1 MVINRLVP
9 RRSQVVHKSVYF
21 VAAMAIAAGM
31 VPIQALA
38 NNGGACLVVPIK
50 LSPHVSSGY
59 GKMRADWGG
68 TVHQGL
74 DIVSMKAS
82 ENKFEWN
89 NKEIYATSD
98 GEIIFVGYRNGY
110 GNTIALKRTEGG
122 AVNGDVT
129 LYRHTRNSH
138 TVKVGDKV
146 KAGQHIGY
154 YANTYAKVDDYG
166 NNVYKPHLHLEYM
179 VSNGRQ
185 QQYEYAPGSSN
196 FMNKFVHLKGK
207 KSVKGLGDRVI
218 MNLSSGKFFT
228 DPTPYLC
235 NDLPMNPNTGHGWTT
250 IRQQYNAIK
259 AKLGLAGFDVGGA
272 PNGGAY
278 GDAVSPGAYS
288 VAMGCMDL
296 EQTMLTN
303 GSGAASG
310 PQSASGP
317 QAASGTPVASK

>member
-1 MVINRLVP
+1 MEINYKYRFICCICTL
-9 RRSQVVHKSVYF
+9 SVLSTANTA
-21 VAAMAIAAGM
+21 VAADTGNCMIT
-31 VPIQALA
+31 
-38 NNGGACLVVPIK
+38 PIK
-50 LSPHVSSGY
+50 VQPFVTSPFGQV
-59 GKMRADWGG
+59 RAKRGS
-68 TVHQGL
+68 TVHQGH
-74 DIVSMKAS
+74 DIVSLAVPTESTNWQKR
-82 ENKFEWN
+82 
-89 NKEIYATSD
+89 EIYASAD
-98 GEIIFVGYRNGY
+98 GDIIFVGYRNGY
-110 GNTIALKRTEGG
+110 GNTIALKRTDAGQ
-122 AVNGDVT
+122 ATGDVV

-154 YANTYAKVDDYG
+154 YANTYAKVDDYA
-166 NNVYKPHLHLEYM
+166 NTVYKPHLHFEYM
-179 VSNGRQ
+179 VSQGRQ
-185 QQYEYAPGSSN
+185 QQYEYTPNSSQ

-207 KSVKGLGDRVI
+207 KAVKGLGDVVI
-218 MNLSSGKFFT
+218 AKLSTGKYYT
-228 DPTPYLC
+228 DPTPYMC
-235 NDLPMNPNTGHGWTT
+235 NDITMQNSTGHGWTT